1 MTGEIIGAYLGAL
14 LFLGIPMGVVIWGFV
29 KIMKYQKEERKL
41 LNIIDELKDALQE
54 ESEWKILY

>member
-41 LNIIDELKDALQE
+41 LNIIDELKDANQE
-54 ESEWKILY
+54 TSE